1 MRINKILQGNYKSC
15 EAYYQLKLPI
25 DISHDIPADDPVR
38 LLSTF
43 VEGLELTD
51 LYSTYERIR
60 KNQATP
66 RQMLK
71 ILIYAYMNHIYSSR
85 AIETSCR
92 RDMNFMYLLEGSP
105 APDHATIARF
115 RTLHFSQCHKTILA
129 SMTGVLLD
137 LGEISG
143 QVIFIDG
150 TKIEANA
157 NKYTFVWKK
166 GVLKNQAKLTS
177 HLPEFVAECEELY
190 GITIVHH
197 DQISLHTLK
206 RLRKKLYRLK
216 KEEEISF
223 VYGSGKRKPNLQ
235 RSMEQT
241 EKYIS
246 RLQEYSKKIHV
257 CGPRNSYSKTDPDAT
272 FMRMKEDYMMN
283 GQLKPGYNVQHGVD
297 SEYVTW
303 LNVSWH
309 PADSRT
315 LIPFIKDM
323 EQHLGFK
330 YRDIVAD
337 SGYEGEENYCFIEEN
352 GQEAYIKPNNY
363 EISKTRKY
371 KTDIS
376 RRENMQYDAGSD
388 CYTCRNG
395 KQLRA
400 TLERRTKTDSG
411 YPKTVTTY
419 ECQDCTG
426 CPYKSQCIRGNNC
439 NTPMEQ
445 RNKHLAVSKVLEE
458 KRKADLERILSD
470 YGTRLRMNRSIQAE
484 GSFADVKEDMGF
496 RQYLCRGN
504 TNVLAESILL
514 AMAHNMNKLHNR
526 IQKKRTGQ
534 HLFKLRKSA

>member
-1 MRINKILQGNYKSC
+1 MRINQILQGNYKSC

-25 DISHDIPADDPVR
+25 DINYDVPSDDPVR

-71 ILIYAYMNHIYSSR
+71 IMIYAYMNHIYTSR

-92 RDMNFMYLLEGSP
+92 RDVNFMYLLEGFP

-115 RTLHFSQCHKTILA
+115 RTIHFSQCCKNILA

-143 QVIFIDG
+143 QAVFIDG

-166 GVLKNQAKLTS
+166 SVLKNQAKLTS
-177 HLPEFVAECEELY
+177 NLLGFVAGCEALY
-190 GITIVHH
+190 GITVVHR
-197 DQISLHTLK
+197 DRVSLHTLK

-216 KEEEISF
+216 KEEGISF
-223 VYGSGKRKPNLQ
+223 VHGSGKKKSPLQ
-235 RSMEQT
+235 RSIEQAG
-241 EKYIS
+241 EYIS
-246 RLQEYSKKIHV
+246 RLREYVRKIHV

-272 FMRMKEDYMMN
+272 FMRMKEDSMMN

-303 LNVSWH
+303 LDVSWH
-309 PADSRT
+309 PTDTRT
-315 LIPFIKDM
+315 LIPFLKDM

-337 SGYEGEENYCFIEEN
+337 SGYEGEENYCFIESN

-363 EISKTRKY
+363 EISKTRKFR
-371 KTDIS
+371 TDIS
-376 RRENMQYDAGSD
+376 RRENMQYDSGND
-388 CYTCRNG
+388 CYICKNN
-395 KQLRA
+395 KQLHVTAEHRS
-400 TLERRTKTDSG
+400 KNDSG
-411 YPKTVTTY
+411 YARTVTVY
-419 ECQDCTG
+419 ECHDCSG
-426 CPYKSQCIRGNNC
+426 CPYKSQCIKGNNC

-445 RNKHLAVSKVLEE
+445 RNKHLNVSKVLEE
-458 KRKADLERILSD
+458 KRKADLERLLSD
-470 YGTRLRMNRSIQAE
+470 YGTQLRMNRSIQAE
-484 GSFADVKEDMGF
+484 GSFADVKEDMNF

-504 TNVLAESILL
+504 ANVLCESILL
-514 AMAHNMNKLHNR
+514 VMARNINKLHSR
-526 IQKKRTGQ
+526 IRKKRTGQ
-534 HLFKLRKSA
+534 HLFEFKRTA